1 MRVAL
6 GLALVF
12 LWAGAVHALEK
23 EKLIRHIRESN
34 GVPAQVEISLGD
46 PSPSELSGFRV
57 LDLEFKREKA
67 SQKRRL
73 YLADDGVY
81 YFMAEVKDLRVDPD
95 SERLKKMDLQDVSFL
110 GGAKAK
116 VTLVEY
122 SDLQCPYCSKAHLTL
137 KKELQKKYGNKVRW
151 VLKSFPLTQIH
162 PWAEPAAV
170 AISCAKK
177 QKPRAYWDMGDAF
190 FENQKDVTK
199 ENVRERALEYA
210 KKSKLDLQKFT
221 DCYDKQEV
229 LEEVRKDVK
238 EAEALGVNSTPSFFV
253 NGHPVI
259 GFGGMETISQVIDS
273 FLSGKHD

>member
-95 SERLKKMDLQDVSFL
+95 SERLKKMDLQDV
-110 GGAKAK
+110 
-116 VTLVEY
+116 
-122 SDLQCPYCSKAHLTL
+122 
-137 KKELQKKYGNKVRW
+137 
-151 VLKSFPLTQIH
+151 
-162 PWAEPAAV
+162 
-170 AISCAKK
+170 
-177 QKPRAYWDMGDAF
+177 
-190 FENQKDVTK
+190 
-199 ENVRERALEYA
+199 
-210 KKSKLDLQKFT
+210 
-221 DCYDKQEV
+221 
-229 LEEVRKDVK
+229 
-238 EAEALGVNSTPSFFV
+238 
-253 NGHPVI
+253 
-259 GFGGMETISQVIDS
+259 
-273 FLSGKHD
+273 